1 MDCPQHIASVDEAGP
16 LGLAWT
22 DCAAG
27 PTASWFQA
35 NALRL
40 PVDVAAFGDDE
51 YGHFSC
57 SIVNAVHDPVL
68 TKPHPPIISASNEF
82 LRSRRA
88 RIMRQTDDRLKRLF
102 KLRARKSLQLFQYV
116 GMKLDPHRVA
126 KASAS
131 TSNASSISARVIAVN
146 DLARRSRS
154 RSASAT
160 SACS

>member
-1 MDCPQHIASVDEAGP
+1 VRRPAIESRQLPVHSLRLMQHGLSAAHRKVEEAGP

-27 PTASWFQA
+27 PTASSFEA

-88 RIMRQTDDRLKRLF
+88 RIMRQTDDRL
-102 KLRARKSLQLFQYV
+102 
-116 GMKLDPHRVA
+116 
-126 KASAS
+126 
-131 TSNASSISARVIAVN
+131 
-146 DLARRSRS
+146 
-154 RSASAT
+154 
-160 SACS
+160 